1 MKRSVAMVVA
11 LGAASAVLGPASA
24 AQARDL
30 YMVRDVGYTNGVYY
44 GDFAALSK
52 TGKYVVGA
60 IGAFSSE
67 YTCVRGVVRNGKLR
81 GTYYSD
87 GVPAGNFTRKWVGKG
102 AYQRIKGTVTAT
114 YDEMVMYLEGGDP
127 RAFITDCQNTT

>member
-1 MKRSVAMVVA
+1 MKRSLAVMVAVA
-11 LGAASAVLGPASA
+11 AGSAMLVPASA

-52 TGKYVVGA
+52 TGKNVVGA

-67 YTCVRGVVRNGKLR
+67 YTCIRAVIRNGKLR
-81 GTYYSD
+81 GTYYAD
-87 GVPAGNFTRKWVGKG
+87 GVPAGNFTRKWVGK
-102 AYQRIKGTVTAT
+102 RIKGTTRAT
-114 YDEMVMYLEGGDP
+114 YDDMVTYLDGGDP
-127 RAFITDCQNTT
+127 RALIANCRDIT